1 MFEYV
6 FIGISMTKKVD
17 ALLLEDQ
24 TKVIYLTLYVSHVPL
39 KSVNMFVS

>member
-6 FIGISMTKKVD
+6 LIGISMTKKVD

-24 TKVIYLTLYVSHVPL
+24 TKVVYLLLYVSHVPL
-39 KSVNMFVS
+39 KSGNMFLS